1 METKHQNSVQ
11 QNRELSQ
18 NKKMACTL
26 LLGIA
31 IAVSLYLISK
41 FFVTSPMD
49 LISIRMI
56 MGGIRYSLSMDM
68 GDAVIFFRIIA
79 FILCGFI
86 TTASL
91 FLHSVYVKK
100 YARRLWIVLALIFA
114 ALACG
119 MAFLIWEFPA
129 LFVVIAVCSGIAWL
143 AARAESSQ
151 NILNDTVA
159 TSASKDSL
167 PHDVPL
173 ASPAILKATKTDNKT
188 EQSKDSSAVP
198 LTELITPF
206 HGPDGNVRGYM
217 FEKIVYATREQAESA
232 KKDKEARVFDGVLY
246 ATKAEADAA
255 RAAKEDLEARTV
267 DGVVYETR
275 ELADKARAEKEEIE
289 ACTVDGVRYAT
300 RELAAQ
306 VRAEKEEI
314 EACTVEG
321 VRYATKEQADEAREL
336 ASRTVDGVVYATKEE
351 ADQAARTVNGRVY
364 MTREMAEKAKAELT
378 DNRPE
383 VGEIEVDQEFFK
395 DKLEYFFDEYANK
408 MVRQVPNSLYVS
420 NKKEEVSKKVYEWLA
435 GADTALLHEWKRQIE
450 VMFTLKGMQ
459 QPLAKIMLDEV
470 DKRLNDNVPAEQRLN
485 AIASAPQAPGGE
497 PAKSVSSDT
506 ANTPSAKNNKIWGII
521 AVAAIVGVVIMCLP
535 KSGQRGSSSSY
546 TSSAQRTVT
555 RYAVINGTNVN
566 VRNAP
571 SLKDKNVAFQLSNET
586 VRLVEKRNTGD
597 KYSWY
602 KVEKNGRTGWVYGRY
617 VTEK

>member
-18 NKKMACTL
+18 NKKMACTV

-56 MGGIRYSLSMDM
+56 MGGIRMAMD
-68 GDAVIFFRIIA
+68 DAVIFFRIIA

-151 NILNDTVA
+151 NILNETVA

-167 PHDVPL
+167 PHEVPL
-173 ASPAILKATKTDNKT
+173 ASPAISKAIKTVNKT

-217 FEKIVYATREQAESA
+217 FENIVYATKEQAEAA
-232 KKDKEARVFDGVLY
+232 KQEKEARVFDGVVY

-314 EACTVEG
+314 EACTVDG
-321 VRYATKEQADEAREL
+321 VRYATREQADEAREL
-336 ASRTVDGVVYATKEE
+336 AERTVDGVVYETKEE
-351 ADQAARTVNGRVY
+351 ADRAARTVEGRVY

-395 DKLEYFFDEYANK
+395 DKLEYLFDEYANK
-408 MVRQVPNSLYVS
+408 MVYQRPMSVYAT
-420 NKKEEVSKKVYEWLA
+420 NKREDVQNKLAEWLA
-435 GADTALLHEWKRQIE
+435 GADAVTLDTWKRMLEETRAQ
-450 VMFTLKGMQ
+450 KQ
-459 QPLAKIMLDEV
+459 QPMPIVDLALGEV
-470 DKRLNDNVPAEQRLN
+470 EKRLAPSVPAEQRSN
-485 AIASAPQAPGGE
+485 TVTAAPKALGGE
-497 PAKSVSSDT
+497 PPKNVSSDT
-506 ANTPSAKNNKIWGII
+506 ANTPSSKNSKIWGII
-521 AVAAIVGVVIMCLP
+521 AIAALVGVVIMCLP
-535 KSGQRGSSSSY
+535 KSGQRSSSSSY

-555 RYAVINGTNVN
+555 RYAAINGTNVN

-571 SLKDKNVAFQLSNET
+571 SLKERNVAFQLSNET
-586 VRLVEKRNTGD
+586 IRVLEKRNTGD
-597 KYSWY
+597 KYPWY

-617 VTEK
+617 VSEK